1 MTTKRKPRTRTT
13 SNEISWPTVVKP
25 APARRQWRCSRACR
39 AHVTAFPAGVL
50 AVARSVLHQ
59 GDSSISAPLAELG
72 LQPVSAVVA
81 SSVNAQTGVCCGFFL
96 QAVASS
102 GLKPLATFAEVS
114 ARLAASHDAT
124 ARRHG
129 FVALLRILDADTNA
143 SSEACWRVCEAIVSS
158 DIDEPPLRPGRE
170 PVLALA
176 CRCLSRMAAGTDR
189 LQPLVSCVQRAE
201 SLRSRS
207 PVHVRRRVSRAGLRR
222 INRKAPP
229 PRRRVGRD
237 ARFKCS
243 WQGVL
248 KCARAYP
255 DEADEDV
262 VDPARAADAAC
273 AVLAALV
280 APNWK
285 DDAPK
290 KRDAQCNSAS
300 KVSVDERVLDA
311 AFQPALQSLQASC
324 FRSISAPASLRI
336 LELVVCSCAH
346 PSLAS
351 AVVGVLQDVCSRVR
365 APSLRCALSNAFK
378 CCLRLPGEAVDRCLF
393 LLCQVQLT
401 KPTSS
406 DESEDDAAALKACAR
421 LFSTDLRRE
430 CLGIVLRAQ
439 RDGVLPSARVVD
451 VARLVRTRYPPSE
464 LAADVRAALGLVVA
478 EKGPD
483 VAGDLARAV
492 RDEKKFRK
500 AAMVM
505 GGEAEGVIR
514 CGS

>member
-1 MTTKRKPRTRTT
+1 M
-13 SNEISWPTVVKP
+13 
-25 APARRQWRCSRACR
+25 
-39 AHVTAFPAGVL
+39 
-50 AVARSVLHQ
+50 
-59 GDSSISAPLAELG
+59 
-72 LQPVSAVVA
+72 
-81 SSVNAQTGVCCGFFL
+81 

-102 GLKPLATFAEVS
+102 GLKPLSTFAEVA
-114 ARLAASHDAT
+114 ARLASSHDPT
-124 ARRHG
+124 SRRHG

-176 CRCLSRMAAGTDR
+176 CRCLARMARNTDR
-189 LQPLVSCVQRAE
+189 LQPLLVSCVQRAE
-201 SLRSRS
+201 ACS
-207 PVHVRRRVSRAGLRR
+207 PEAPCKFAAAYLGLACVVATARPLLLADVSAATRVSSVAG
-222 INRKAPP
+222 N
-229 PRRRVGRD
+229 
-237 ARFKCS
+237 
-243 WQGVL
+243 GVL

-290 KRDAQCNSAS
+290 KRDAQCNSAA
-300 KVSVDERVLDA
+300 KGSVDERVLDA
-311 AFQPALQSLQASC
+311 AFQPALQSLQASAGA
-324 FRSISAPASLRI
+324 FRSVAAPASLRI

-378 CCLRLPGEAVDRCLF
+378 CCLRLPVSDSVDRCLF

-401 KPTSS
+401 KPTAS
-406 DESEDDAAALKACAR
+406 DASEDDAAALKACAR
-421 LFSTDLRRE
+421 LFSTELRRD

-483 VAGDLARAV
+483 VAGDLAHAV
-492 RDEKKFRK
+492 RDEKKFK
-500 AAMVM
+500 KLLKAMV
-505 GGEAEGVIR
+505 GGKRKGNS
-514 CGS
+514 GS